1 MIFIT
6 IDQDRTRSLDK
17 IGRCFFYSS
26 DFRNP
31 HKEPSLIT
39 YVRHQSLVRH
49 RTNYNR
55 AERKRCLMFRDSISN
70 CGKDPEKVSS
80 SWSSSTEPTKNKPN
94 SNEPNSNQLKR
105 TNQPKIAKTNQDS
118 PVLNSFWPLSSQS
131 QRRSFP
137 LMSFAHFDFQI
148 SWSFLPSSVYIHV
161 ISPFGLLSQ
170 HRPPPSLLL

>member
-1 MIFIT
+1 M
-6 IDQDRTRSLDK
+6 DK

-31 HKEPSLIT
+31 HKEASLIT

-55 AERKRCLMFRDSISN
+55 VERKRCLIFWGSISN

-80 SWSSSTEPTKNKPN
+80 SYSSSTKPTQT
-94 SNEPNSNQLKR
+94 NQS
-105 TNQPKIAKTNQDS
+105 TQNNQNQPKPDS

-148 SWSFLPSSVYIHV
+148 FLAFLSLHSRHLPFWSF
-161 ISPFGLLSQ
+161 ISTS
-170 HRPPPSLLL
+170 PPSLTAFIVLFPPQCSS

>member
-17 IGRCFFYSS
+17 IGRFFYSS

-31 HKEPSLIT
+31 HKEASLIT

-55 AERKRCLMFRDSISN
+55 VERKRCLIFWDSISN

-80 SWSSSTEPTKNKPN
+80 SWSSST
-94 SNEPNSNQLKR
+94 KR
-105 TNQPKIAKTNQDS
+105 TQTNQNQPKIAKTNQDS

-148 SWSFLPSSVYIHV
+148 SWSFLPSWVYIHV

-170 HRPPPSLLL
+170 HRLPPSLLL